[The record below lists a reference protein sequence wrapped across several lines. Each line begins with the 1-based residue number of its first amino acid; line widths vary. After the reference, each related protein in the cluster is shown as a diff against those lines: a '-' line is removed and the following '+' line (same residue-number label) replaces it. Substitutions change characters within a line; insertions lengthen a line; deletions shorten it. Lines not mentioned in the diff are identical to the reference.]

1 MYANASIRFHT
12 ELKDILKI
20 ATNIRP
26 VLGYHQMSVGPA
38 ANIPFQNR
46 REEEMRICTI
56 TTEISN
62 VSDLCTDLRNG
73 SEEKSG
79 LLHMIQVCGGKN
91 RKTPVFVRVYRSS
104 FEHYAVIYK
113 DPNFFFQTGYI
124 RLKNCKVCNYEN
136 TENKFS
142 VTLNNYEG
150 NALTFECR
158 TKQESQ
164 AWICALQK
172 NTVSVSTAK
181 SGVPVGQSVHI
192 PKSPP
197 MPTLNEE
204 DND

>member
-26 VLGYHQMSVGPA
+26 VLKYHQITVGPA

-46 REEEMRICTI
+46 REEEMRACTI

-62 VSDLCTDLRNG
+62 V
-73 SEEKSG
+73 
-79 LLHMIQVCGGKN
+79 CGEKN

-150 NALTFECR
+150 NALTFECI

-192 PKSPP
+192 RKSPP